1 MSDPLIISN
10 IQPVELVGR
19 SVLLVL
25 KHAPIELNLL
35 SRLGFIAHHR
45 IVASSCGTQR
55 MDKLFEHT
63 QAALVAHFQ
72 QAGQHGLTIVTV
84 VLLDPLLD
92 LLLER
97 I

>member
-1 MSDPLIISN
+1 
-10 IQPVELVGR
+10 
-19 SVLLVL
+19 
-25 KHAPIELNLL
+25 
-35 SRLGFIAHHR
+35 
-45 IVASSCGTQR
+45 

-92 LLLER
+92 LLASRDQAWNDDWVAGEASRTALGDAGICVPYSWR
-97 I
+97 CPG